1 MFAEAV
7 AYPVA
12 SSIYQIEHNQTR
24 AEMQSS
30 CMPSLPGKRLFTY
43 AVNPEYILRYARQPN
58 LLRSWASSATR
69 HRIIVPRARFRKE
82 YMSAALMSRNT
93 GMTLRPSHRRKPV
106 CSPQCIRLS

>member
-12 SSIYQIEHNQTR
+12 SSIYQNEHNQTR

-30 CMPSLPGKRLFTY
+30 CMPSLPGKRVFTY
-43 AVNPEYILRYARQPN
+43 AANPEYIPRYALQPN
-58 LLRSWASSATR
+58 LLRSWASSATH
-69 HRIIVPRARFRKE
+69 HRIIVHRARFRKK

-93 GMTLRPSHRRKPV
+93 GMALRPSHRRKLV
-106 CSPQCIRLS
+106 CAPQRIRLS